1 MKRKGQIEAQLL
13 VLVTLGLVAFGLVM
27 VYSATSAPAALA
39 RTDPMSYLKKQAV
52 YALIGVG
59 LMMFAARFDYR
70 RLRLLAPALVLTAL
84 GGCLAVLVIGSR
96 INGARRWIEFGPA
109 TFQPSEL
116 AKLAI
121 AVWAAAYLCKRPAP
135 RTLRELWRPIGL
147 LLGVFC
153 LLILAEPDL
162 GTAISLV
169 LVLLA
174 VLLISGTPVSILS
187 AGTGIAVGLGLIAIW
202 FEPYRRARIF
212 SFLDPWK
219 DPQGAGFQT
228 VQAMIGLG
236 SGGIFGDGLGQGIQ
250 KVNYLPEAHTDMIFA
265 VIGEELGLV
274 GVTAVIAAYALF
286 AYAGLRLALTCRD
299 PFGKRLAAGITAFAY
314 AGLRIALA
322 CKDPFGK
329 RLAAGLVALVSGQ
342 AVINL
347 AAVLGL
353 APLTGIP
360 LPFISYGGSSLVVA
374 LLAVG
379 ILLNIAGRH
388 GAEAR
393 GAVSDRGRGDGR
405 PRGALAGSGGGARE
419 ARRARDVRRVARS
432 NRSAAR
438 S

>member
-1 MKRKGQIEAQLL
+1 VRKKGQLESQLL

-27 VYSATSAPAALA
+27 VYSATSAPAALE
-39 RTDPMSYLKKQAV
+39 RTDPMSYLKKQAA

-70 RLRLLAPALVLTAL
+70 RLRLLAPGLVLTAL

-116 AKLAI
+116 AKLAL

-135 RTLRELWRPIGL
+135 RTLRELFRPIGL
-147 LLGVFC
+147 LLGLFC

-169 LVLLA
+169 LVLFA
-174 VLLISGTPVSILS
+174 VLLISGTPGSTLS
-187 AGTGIAVGLGLIAIW
+187 AGTGIAVALGLVAIW
-202 FEPYRRARIF
+202 FEPYRRTRIF

-228 VQAMIGLG
+228 VQALIGMG
-236 SGGIFGDGLGQGIQ
+236 SGGIFGVGLGHGVTKI
-250 KVNYLPEAHTDMIFA
+250 NYLPEAHTDMIFA
-265 VIGEELGLV
+265 VIGEELGLL
-274 GVTAVIAAYALF
+274 GVTAVIAAYA
-286 AYAGLRLALTCRD
+286 
-299 PFGKRLAAGITAFAY
+299 AFAY

-322 CKDPFGK
+322 CTDPFGK
-329 RLAAGLVALVSGQ
+329 RLAAGIVALVSGQ

-388 GAEAR
+388 GVQAR
-393 GAVSDRGRGDGR
+393 VAVPDRGRGDGR
-405 PRGALAGSGGGARE
+405 ARRAVTGGGGGARE
-419 ARRARDVRRVARS
+419 PRRARDVRRVARS